1 MTSLRLAP
9 HLLLCG
15 LAACFSD
22 PGAGSP
28 TSATESTGGSAF
40 SSDGDTVA
48 TTGSTSS
55 PDPSTSTSSSTGDD
69 TTSTT
74 SEDTTSTTELGST
87 TGGVCGDGVVDPGEE
102 CDDGPA
108 NADDAPCSSAC
119 VSAFCGDG
127 VVQPAL
133 DEECDDG
140 PANADNAACTEAC
153 EAAKCGDGLIW
164 EGVEECDNEDDN
176 KIGGYGDCT
185 PGDCTWWGDH
195 CGDGVVQKEH
205 EECDLGAEDNE
216 ADGNACTKSCKLDGK
231 AMFVTSKSYTGKL
244 GGLSGADDRCNSLA
258 LAAGVANAGEFMAW
272 LSTEEES
279 PASRMTHSTQ
289 RYDRRRVLDEAH
301 GRSARCV
308 DRRRRDGRS
317 RRQRRCLDRH
327 HARGSGHVIPL
338 PRLDKRR
345 RGGRRDSWPRQGERP
360 RLDREGRQE
369 LRLAHSADLRRAVG
383 ARTEPPDEAGRRRG
397 R

>member
-1 MTSLRLAP
+1 MTSSRLAP

-69 TTSTT
+69 ATSTT
-74 SEDTTSTTELGST
+74 TEDTTSTTEPNST
-87 TGGVCGDGVVDPGEE
+87 TGGVCGDGIVDPGEE

-127 VVQPAL
+127 VVQAAL
-133 DEECDDG
+133 NEECDDG

-231 AMFVTSKSYTGKL
+231 AIFVTSKSYTGKL

-289 RYDRRRVLDEAH
+289 RYVLLDGETIVAESWMKLTDGALDASIDVDETGAVVGSDDVWTGTTPAGQATSSHCLGWTSDDEGDGGTH
-301 GRSARCV
+301 GLVKANGPDWTEKGAKSCALLTRLICV
-308 DRRRRDGRS
+308 E
-317 RRQRRCLDRH
+317 Q
-327 HARGSGHVIPL
+327 
-338 PRLDKRR
+338 
-345 RGGRRDSWPRQGERP
+345 
-360 RLDREGRQE
+360 
-369 LRLAHSADLRRAVG
+369 
-383 ARTEPPDEAGRRRG
+383 
-397 R
+397 